1 MRSPTSL
8 LVMLWVLVSIAL
20 TADSVHLSGTS
31 QLATHGTSLCAS
43 PRHRAFPQ
51 ANSPLLGVA
60 SQLPPHERLVHAQD
74 RSRQVALTQKLGPG
88 AFKASILEAASVN
101 VKSFAHGGMSLLLD
115 LASSSND
122 VLDFIGNNTNSVF
135 SRSEPSEEGNA
146 ASGRKHVAYT
156 SIALV
161 LVMLFFAVWM

>member
-8 LVMLWVLVSIAL
+8 LVLLWTMVSIAL
-20 TADSVHLSGTS
+20 AADSVHLSGTS
-31 QLATHGTSLCAS
+31 QLATHGRVT
-43 PRHRAFPQ
+43 PRKLTAP
-51 ANSPLLGVA
+51 SLLGVA

-74 RSRQVALTQKLGPG
+74 RSRQAALTQKLGPG
-88 AFKASILEAASVN
+88 AFKVSILKAASVN

>member
-8 LVMLWVLVSIAL
+8 LVLLWTLVSIAL
-20 TADSVHLSGTS
+20 AAESVHISGTS
-31 QLATHGTSLCAS
+31 QLATHG
-43 PRHRAFPQ
+43 
-51 ANSPLLGVA
+51 VA
-60 SQLPPHERLVHAQD
+60 SQLPPVHAQD

-88 AFKASILEAASVN
+88 ALKASILEAASIN

-122 VLDFIGNNTNSVF
+122 VLDFIGNGTNAVF